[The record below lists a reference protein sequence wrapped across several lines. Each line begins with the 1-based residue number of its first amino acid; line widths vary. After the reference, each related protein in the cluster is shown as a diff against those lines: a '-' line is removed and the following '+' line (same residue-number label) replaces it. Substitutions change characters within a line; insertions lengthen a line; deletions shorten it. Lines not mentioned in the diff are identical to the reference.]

1 MSVVIAFY
9 NNSPLLELI
18 LRSLS
23 AQFDGSFDVI
33 IADDGSRQEVV
44 DRIEASRRRYPFT
57 ISHVWQ
63 DDLGFRKNRILNRAV
78 MESSSDYLVFID
90 GDCVPQRHFI
100 EDHLEQAKRG
110 TCLCGRRVDFRLE
123 EMHSLD
129 LRRPENVFRDNIWRF
144 VILALRSKAKN
155 VEKGLRIK
163 GSTVQRLTNRKS
175 RGIVGCN
182 FSLFKDDLLSIN
194 GFDERYEGPGF
205 GEDTDIEFRLRR
217 QGVEMR
223 SVIFRAI
230 LVHFDAGS
238 LPRSRENHELLAKV
252 VRQGTPWTPYGI
264 IKDGRD
270 GPRT

>member
-1 MSVVIAFY
+1 VKVSVVIAFY
-9 NNSPLLELI
+9 NNYPLLELI

-23 AQFDGSFDVI
+23 AQYDGSFDVI

-44 DRIEASRRRYPFT
+44 DRINASRDHYPFT

-78 MESSSDYLVFID
+78 MESSSEYLIFID

-100 EDHLEQAKRG
+100 EDHLEQAKRD
-110 TCLCGRRVDFRLE
+110 TCLCGRRVDFRLA
-123 EMHSLD
+123 EMGSLD
-129 LRRPENVFRDNIWRF
+129 LTRPEQVFRDNFWRF
-144 VILALRSKAKN
+144 LLLALDRKAKN
-155 VEKGLRIK
+155 VEKGVRLK
-163 GSTVQRLTNRKS
+163 GGLMEGLTNRKS

-194 GFDERYEGPGF
+194 GFDERYEGPGV
-205 GEDTDIEFRLRR
+205 GEDSDIEFRLRR

-223 SVIFRAI
+223 SLIFRAN

-238 LPRSRENHELLAKV
+238 LPRSLANHELLAEV
-252 VRQGTPWTPYGI
+252 IRQGTSWTPYGI
-264 IKDGRD
+264 RKE
-270 GPRT
+270 

>member
-1 MSVVIAFY
+1 MNVSVVIAFY
-9 NNSPLLELI
+9 NNYPLLELI

-44 DRIEASRRRYPFT
+44 DRIEASRHRYPFT
-57 ISHVWQ
+57 ISHVSQ

-110 TCLCGRRVDFRLE
+110 TCLCGRRVDFRLA

-129 LRRPENVFRDNIWRF
+129 LRRPETVFRDNIWRF
-144 VILALRSKAKN
+144 VILALRRKAKN

-205 GEDTDIEFRLRR
+205 GEDSDIEFRLRR

-223 SVIFRAI
+223 SVIFRAN

-238 LPRSRENHELLAKV
+238 LPRSRENHELLAEV

-264 IKDGRD
+264 IKD
-270 GPRT
+270 

>member
-1 MSVVIAFY
+1 VNVSVVIAFY
-9 NNSPLLELI
+9 NNYPLLEMI

-33 IADDGSRQEVV
+33 IADDGSRREVV
-44 DRIEASRRRYPFT
+44 DRLNASRHRYPFT

-78 MESSSDYLVFID
+78 MQSSSEYLVFID
-90 GDCVPQRHFI
+90 GDCVPQQHFI
-100 EDHLEQAKRG
+100 EDHREQARRG

-123 EMHSLD
+123 EMRSLD
-129 LRRPENVFRDNIWRF
+129 LTRPEKVFRDNVWRF
-144 VILALRSKAKN
+144 LILALRRKTKN
-155 VEKGLRIK
+155 VEKGFRIK
-163 GSTVQRLTNRKS
+163 GGIVERLTNRKS

-205 GEDTDIEFRLRR
+205 GEDSDIEFRLRR

-223 SVIFRAI
+223 SLIFRAN

-238 LPRSRENHELLAKV
+238 LPRSRANHELLAEV
-252 VRQGTPWTPYGI
+252 IRQGTPWTEYGI
-264 IKDGRD
+264 KKA
-270 GPRT
+270 

>member
-1 MSVVIAFY
+1 MNVSVVIAFY
-9 NNSPLLELI
+9 NNYPLLELI

-44 DRIEASRRRYPFT
+44 DRINVSRHRYPFT
-57 ISHVWQ
+57 VSHVWQ

-78 MESSSDYLVFID
+78 LGSSAEYLVFID

-100 EDHLEQAKRG
+100 ADHTEQAKRG

-123 EMHSLD
+123 DMHSLD
-129 LRRPENVFRDNIWRF
+129 LTRPETVFRDNIWRF
-144 VILALRSKAKN
+144 ILLAPRRRAKN
-155 VEKGLRIK
+155 VEKGLRIRGGIVEK
-163 GSTVQRLTNRKS
+163 LTNRKS

-182 FSLFKDDLLSIN
+182 FSLFKDDLVSIN

-205 GEDTDIEFRLRR
+205 GEDSDIEFRLRR
-217 QGVEMR
+217 RGVEMR
-223 SVIFRAI
+223 SLIFQAN

-238 LPRSRENHELLAKV
+238 LPRSRENHELLAEV
-252 VRQGTPWTPYGI
+252 IRQGTPWTRFGMN
-264 IKDGRD
+264 KTEEAG
-270 GPRT
+270 T